1 MFKHTVVARAIAV
14 AFGVMAVGASLAP
27 AAFAQSNTTGS
38 ISGQVASAAGT
49 EVVAENSA
57 TGLKRS
63 VKPDS
68 AGRYSFISLPTGTY
82 SVTLTRNGAV
92 VEKRD
97 DVEVR
102 ISAGVDISFGT
113 VAVVEIRGSAIRKLD
128 LSSAGSTTTFSS
140 KDLDR
145 IPVASNVGAVI
156 QLAPN
161 TTRGDS
167 RYGGGSAPSFGGAG
181 ASENAYYING
191 FPVTSMLTQV
201 GFSQLPF
208 NSIAQFNILTGG
220 YGAEFGRSTGG
231 VVNIITKRGGNDF
244 EVGGAVSYEPRS
256 MRSTE
261 KNQFYAN
268 NGQPLSNGQSIDGK
282 LYFYNGLNKQD
293 RTVVSAYGS
302 GAIIKDKL
310 FFFAGVEQT
319 NTNRDV
325 IRLAN
330 TSSTYVA
337 SAGSQSTAFQEI
349 TTKVPRYLV
358 KLDFSL
364 TDNHNLE
371 YTRISDEVKQDRAF
385 FGFNYATLQRTDVQ
399 NGGQSYKNWG
409 PTAFAAQ
416 GAVVDILK
424 YTGFLTSDLSLTA
437 VAGKVRSDH
446 SQKPVGYNP
455 AFAQVSAPSAARVP
469 GITYNE
475 GAQTIAGSLLPVG
488 AFDENKGLRV
498 DVEWKLNS
506 QHTLRAGVDYNRIN
520 SFSGSDLAGGY
531 QWLYGKTNPAI
542 ALDIATRPT
551 NTVAGNALAQQGF
564 YVQQVFS
571 TSGAR
576 PQVDQNAQY
585 IEDKWQVNKD
595 LLLVLGLRNEGFNNK
610 AGAIDPNDS
619 SKPSYIELKKQLAPR
634 ISASWDPVGDQQTKL
649 FGSFGRYH
657 VPLPTNVAIRA
668 AGASLNTTQ
677 TSVYTGVDANGV
689 PTGLTSLG
697 NPYSPN
703 NEYGQAK
710 NPVEV
715 ASKGIKGNY
724 QDELA
729 LGIERSLMPG
739 INAGAKLTFRQLK
752 TVLDDHC
759 DDRPFYAWA
768 TRNNVNVSPDWH
780 YNCALF
786 NPGLANR
793 FAIDLNLDGR
803 TEDIR
808 LSAAELGIVK
818 PKRNY
823 LALDL
828 FIEKQFDGKW
838 GGKVTYTYSK
848 NDGNAEGQVK
858 SDIGQGDVATTQDY
872 DFPEFSINAN
882 GLLPNNRTHKLKAYG
897 FYQVSSEFVVGGA
910 TVLSSGRPKN
920 CIGNAPSTP
929 ALTTPF
935 VPGVS
940 PITNYSGYGSAY
952 FFCKGQASPRGS
964 AGTLPYEFAVDGNVT
979 YAPDWLQG
987 LKIKFDV
994 INLFNRQVAETMEE
1008 RYNAAGG
1015 STNTRTTFD
1024 AVLSYGAP
1032 RYGKISVSYDK
1043 KF

>member
-14 AFGVMAVGASLAP
+14 AFGVIAVGASLAP
-27 AAFAQSNTTGS
+27 TAFAQSNTTGS

-302 GAIIKDKL
+302 GAIVKDKL

-337 SAGSQSTAFQEI
+337 SAASQSTAFQEI